1 MSGTSETPTPGN
13 EELPYV
19 HSFEG
24 GHQDGGEH
32 GTLKGYLTGFILS
45 VILTA
50 IPFWFVMGDV
60 FSSTAL
66 TVVLILLLGIVQIFV
81 HLKYFLHMDSRAE
94 GGWQLMS
101 LFFTLILVVIVLVG
115 SVWVMA
121 HLNANMM
128 LTPVGG

>member
-1 MSGTSETPTPGN
+1 MSGTSDTPAPAPG
-13 EELPYV
+13 ESHV

-24 GHQDGGEH
+24 GHHEGGEH
-32 GTLKGYLTGFILS
+32 GTFKGYMTGFVLS

-50 IPFWFVMGDV
+50 VPFWFVMGDV
-60 FSSTAL
+60 FASTAL

-81 HLKYFLHMDSRAE
+81 HLRYFLHMDSRAE
-94 GGWQLMS
+94 EGWQLMA

-128 LTPVGG
+128 LTPVRG